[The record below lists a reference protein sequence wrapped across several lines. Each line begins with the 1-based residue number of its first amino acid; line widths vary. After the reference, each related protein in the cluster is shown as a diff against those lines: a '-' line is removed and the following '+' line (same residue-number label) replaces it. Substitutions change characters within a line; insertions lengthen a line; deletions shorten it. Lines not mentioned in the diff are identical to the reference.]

1 MMKKYSLW
9 IAVLLLMN
17 GFSIAYANHH
27 EDGDAAHEKKC
38 EGMMNG
44 DFSISYLD
52 ADKDGVITKQEYLTG
67 DANNSEK
74 TFEHIDANQDGQL
87 DLAEQKQVESVYKDI
102 HRNHKAK
109 TTTI

>member
-1 MMKKYSLW
+1 MMKKYGLW

-17 GFSIAYANHH
+17 GFSIAHANHH

-52 ADKDGVITKQEYLTG
+52 TDKDGVITKQEYLASG
-67 DANNSEK
+67 ANNSEK
-74 TFEHIDANQDGQL
+74 IFKHIDANNDGLL
-87 DLAEQKQVESVYKDI
+87 DLAEQKEVESVYSAI
-102 HRNHKAK
+102 HEKHKAK